1 MEEMR
6 GTVES
11 GEMLMLH
18 VCTGLIILI
27 NVYYY
32 LINISSI
39 YLCILSLSPTCT
51 FSKQLAQKLLHTAFK
66 ELCVAPV
73 IVTLHFMN
81 SYKTKIVMSFSFCCR
96 EKE

>member
-1 MEEMR
+1 MSSGGDARNSGKR
-6 GTVES
+6 G
-11 GEMLMLH
+11 
-18 VCTGLIILI
+18 
-27 NVYYY
+27 NVNVTCCVRDNNNKTFYYY
-32 LINISSI
+32 LINITSI

-81 SYKTKIVMSFSFCCR
+81 SYKTKIVMSFSFCC
-96 EKE
+96 